1 MASSMIH
8 IAVASEINKKIN
20 RDKSKLFIGTIAPDI
35 SKLIGQ
41 TKVESHFLDNSK
53 TDLPNL
59 GRFLAKYIG
68 NLNDDFVLGYYIHL
82 YTDYLWFKYF
92 IPEIY
97 NSDKHLITKLD
108 GSIFECHGGMVSQY
122 IYNDYT
128 NLNINLIDDYDLD
141 LKIFYNDIPIID
153 NIIDEIPMDKLDIIV
168 NKAAEI
174 IENTRVRK
182 DLVFNMEDVHK
193 FIEYSSDIILSDIEN
208 RNILDNIIK
217 K

>member
-82 YTDYLWFKYF
+82 YTDYIWFKYF
-92 IPEIY
+92 LTDYIK
-97 NSDKHLITKLD
+97 DKYVYDKNNNKLKLNPD
-108 GSIFECHGGMVSQY
+108 KLLKY
-122 IYNDYT
+122 IYNDY
-128 NLNINLIDDYDLD
+128 NSLNIKLIDKYKIDLGILNEKYKIKQIIKEIPIDKVYLLLNNTKNIINNSKETETYLFNTYSIEKFISFTVQVLLDD
-141 LKIFYNDIPIID
+141 LKNLGFY
-153 NIIDEIPMDKLDIIV
+153 KV
-168 NKAAEI
+168 
-174 IENTRVRK
+174 
-182 DLVFNMEDVHK
+182 
-193 FIEYSSDIILSDIEN
+193 
-208 RNILDNIIK
+208 
-217 K
+217 